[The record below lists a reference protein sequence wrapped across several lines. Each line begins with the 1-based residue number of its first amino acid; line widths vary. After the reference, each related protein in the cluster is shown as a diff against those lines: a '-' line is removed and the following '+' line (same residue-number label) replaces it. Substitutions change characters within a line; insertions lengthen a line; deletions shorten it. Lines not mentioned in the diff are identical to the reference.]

1 LSEKT
6 NPGLLD
12 VNNSSGEEG
21 VAVGVMETAAN
32 VYTDDT

>member
-21 VAVGVMETAAN
+21 VVVGVKGTAVN